1 MHVRSPLTA
10 LGSAVGAAALT
21 TALTAALA
29 APAAAATQYTATA
42 SVAVSGTTA
51 TATTTLTASAAT
63 TVQQAGVCARDS
75 AGRIADFASSAGVRL
90 GSTATTLTAR
100 QTLPAG
106 TYSYFTCLQVG
117 GAWTAVGAT
126 KSFTVA
132 GTSTAPTAPG
142 TGSGSAPSGVAMP
155 TAAPSGWRQVFADD
169 FTTPVALG
177 GFPGSAYSSRWSGYD
192 GFTDTAG
199 VGTYA
204 PGRVVS
210 VRNGA
215 LDLSL
220 RTEGG
225 TPLVAAPTPLVNGS
239 WGGSTYGRYSV
250 RYRADAVAGY
260 KTAWLLWPDSVN
272 WNDGEIDFP
281 EGDLTGTAHGF
292 VHQPG
297 NPTRNA
303 LAFDTGAAY
312 TGWHTATVEWLP
324 SGVTFLLDG
333 RQVARTTV
341 SPSKPLHLVLQTE
354 TSGRPSTSAAGHVQL
369 DWITVQQ
376 RA

>member
-1 MHVRSPLTA
+1 MHARSPLTA
-10 LGSAVGAAALT
+10 LGSVVGAAALT
-21 TALTAALA
+21 TALA

-51 TATTTLTASAAT
+51 TATTTITAST
-63 TVQQAGVCARDS
+63 TTTAQRAGVCARDA
-75 AGRIADFASSAGVRL
+75 AGRNVDFAAGAGVRL
-90 GSTATTLTAR
+90 GTTGTTLTAR

-117 GAWTAVGAT
+117 GAWSAVGAT

-132 GTSTAPTAPG
+132 ATNTAPTTPG
-142 TGSGSAPSGVAMP
+142 PRSGSAPSGVAMP

-204 PGRVVS
+204 PRRVVS
-210 VRNGA
+210 VQNGA

-260 KTAWLLWPDSVN
+260 ETAWMLWPDSED

-297 NPTRNA
+297 NPGRNA
-303 LAFDTGAAY
+303 LAVDTGATS

-354 TSGRPSTSAAGHVQL
+354 TSGRPSASAAGHVQL